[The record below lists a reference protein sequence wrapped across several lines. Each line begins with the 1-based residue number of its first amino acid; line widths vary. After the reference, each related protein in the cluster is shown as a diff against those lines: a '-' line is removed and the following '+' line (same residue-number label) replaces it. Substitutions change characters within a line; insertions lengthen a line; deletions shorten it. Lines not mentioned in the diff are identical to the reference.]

1 MNQLALKNIDT
12 LLNINNDTELIF
24 NNKEITINN
33 DENSEHINENNLN
46 VH

>member
-24 NNKEITINN
+24 NNKEIKCKITIRC
-33 DENSEHINENNLN
+33 
-46 VH
+46 